1 MGKMKNILFIC
12 ESYYYRASPNAICV
26 QAVAENLISQGYNVN
41 IATLFN
47 AKGQPAVE
55 TLNGVTVHRVGAGF
69 IETALYNNEEK
80 ADPKQIKKRNRILK
94 LSKLNGVLNAFS
106 YPLLSRKQVRNLFV
120 KAEEIYKKAAIDY
133 CVVVYHKIADVLA
146 GIKLKKK
153 HPEMKLV
160 LYTLDAISGGWVP
173 TIMRSKKIPMNSLK
187 RWERFFFKNIDK
199 MFAMESHRKYYE
211 SDCVYDEYKNKI
223 EYLDIP
229 LLCKTECGDASKKEK
244 DCISLVYTGSMH
256 RDTANPAYL
265 TKLLSGIKGAKIYIY
280 GNVSDEIRES
290 LSQSPDFNNK
300 LFLMG
305 RKEHAEI
312 SKIQKSADVLLNF
325 GNANP
330 NMIPCKIFE
339 YMSTGNKIISFTHS
353 ESDSSLPYMEK
364 YPMALI
370 VKEDENLI
378 SENINL
384 IKNFIKEKCDEV
396 NYHMLE
402 RMFEKN
408 TPQYFCEILKKL

>member
-1 MGKMKNILFIC
+1 MKNVLFIC
-12 ESYYYRASPNAICV
+12 ESYFYRASPNAICV
-26 QAVAENLISQGYNVN
+26 QAVAEELVSQGCKVN

-55 TLNGVTVHRVGAGF
+55 TINGVTVSRVDAGL
-69 IETALYNNEEK
+69 IETALFNNEDK
-80 ADPKQIKKRNRILK
+80 TDPKQVKKRKRVLK
-94 LSKLNGVLNAFS
+94 LSKLNGLFRAFS
-106 YPLLSRKQVRNLFV
+106 YPLLSKKQVKNLFV
-120 KAEEIYKKAAIDY
+120 KAEEIYREEKIDY

-153 HPEMKLV
+153 HPDIKLI

-199 MFAMESHRKYYE
+199 TFAMESHRKYYE
-211 SDCVYDEYKNKI
+211 SDGAYDKYKDKI

-229 LLCKTECGDASKKEK
+229 LLQKSDEKETNKKE
-244 DCISLVYTGSMH
+244 DESISLVYTGSMH
-256 RDTANPAYL
+256 KDTANPEYL
-265 TKLLSGIKGAKIYIY
+265 IKLLSGIKCVKIYIY
-280 GNVSDEIRES
+280 GNVSDEIKEVLKKLPEYNER
-290 LSQSPDFNNK
+290 

-312 SKIQKSADVLLNF
+312 GKIQQSADVLLNF

-339 YMSTGNKIISFTHS
+339 YISTGKKIISFTHS
-353 ESDSSLPYMEK
+353 DKDSSLPYMEK
-364 YPMALI
+364 YPLALI
-370 VKEDENLI
+370 VKEDDGLIEENVN
-378 SENINL
+378 SING
-384 IKNFIKEKCDEV
+384 FIKGEKNNAD
-396 NYHMLE
+396 YSSLE
-402 RMFEKN
+402 KIFIKN
-408 TPQYFCEILKKL
+408 TPKYFCDRLRKL